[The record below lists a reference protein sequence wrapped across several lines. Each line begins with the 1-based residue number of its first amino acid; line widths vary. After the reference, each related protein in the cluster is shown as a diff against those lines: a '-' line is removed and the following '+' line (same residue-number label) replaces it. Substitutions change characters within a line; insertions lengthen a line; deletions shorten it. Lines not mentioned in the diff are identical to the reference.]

1 MKDDPIVNEIR
12 SIRREIERKY
22 GNTPAAYYNHLLAV
36 QQEIADRVV
45 APKQRKM
52 TLAEDAEYYEVR
64 SLNK

>member
-1 MKDDPIVNEIR
+1 
-12 SIRREIERKY
+12 
-22 GNTPAAYYNHLLAV
+22 V

-64 SLNK
+64 SRNK